1 MVNKCLTD
9 KAMQS
14 VIGGWGAGAKKPKK
28 SIATQS
34 QKRKAKEQ
42 NCDYRPASEKAK
54 EQNCD
59 YRPTSE
65 KAKENNCDYSSASE
79 KAMRMIMFKKESGM
93 DFGMQRPVEA
103 NSLQF
108 SQIRIRCPH
117 RRKDMMPTLFAA
129 LCQMSKMSRVHRVL
143 EWVRVRFGIC
153 CLLVRCRGNVSPTP
167 SPEWVGSEVWK
178 LMASCQMSRTCQTF
192 RLCTYR

>member
-1 MVNKCLTD
+1 
-9 KAMQS
+9 
-14 VIGGWGAGAKKPKK
+14 
-28 SIATQS
+28 
-34 QKRKAKEQ
+34 
-42 NCDYRPASEKAK
+42 
-54 EQNCD
+54 
-59 YRPTSE
+59 
-65 KAKENNCDYSSASE
+65 
-79 KAMRMIMFKKESGM
+79 M

-108 SQIRIRCPH
+108 SQIRIPCPH

-192 RLCTYR
+192 RYVLTDKAHQPESRENRQLWTQRTAETEGCTIQSMRARVYGQPNRTNI